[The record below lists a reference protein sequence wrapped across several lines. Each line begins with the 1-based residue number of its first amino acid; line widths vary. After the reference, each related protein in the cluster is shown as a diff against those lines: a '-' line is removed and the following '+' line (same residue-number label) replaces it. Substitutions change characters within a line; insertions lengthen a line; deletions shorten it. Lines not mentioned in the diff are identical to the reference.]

1 MKVRDIMT
9 ADVRTVRLDDPVELA
24 IMNMKN
30 LDIRTLPV
38 IDKDGNLSGIVGIK
52 EVAAYNWKEKKR
64 ETVGEIVG
72 NNTQVKVN
80 VDSIS
85 IPSVATISPDD
96 DIGKAVDLMLKRKI
110 SSLPV
115 LEDGKIVGIITKYD
129 MIELLASFRQRD
141 MVYMQIT
148 GLEQDDRFSLEQME
162 KEIQTTLQKISKISR
177 PMLFTIH
184 VTKYNQDGNTFK
196 YSLSGLSYH
205 RGKGVGRGRGR
216 LGPHEGHGDAH
227 ATLRKDG
234 HRTKRGK
241 DSTLGG
247 RANR

>member
-1 MKVRDIMT
+1 MPEIKELKDVKVRDIMT
-9 ADVRTVRLDDPVELA
+9 ADIRTVRLDDPIEVAL
-24 IMNMKN
+24 MDMKN

-38 IDKDGNLSGIVGIK
+38 VDKEGKLSGIVGIK

-85 IPSVATISPDD
+85 ISSVATISPDD
-96 DIGKAVDLMLKRKI
+96 DLGKAVDLLLKRKI

-115 LEDGKIVGIITKYD
+115 MEDGKMVGMITKYD

-162 KEIQTTLQKISKISR
+162 KEIQTTLQKISRS
-177 PMLFTIH
+177 PG
-184 VTKYNQDGNTFK
+184 QC
-196 YSLSGLSYH
+196 SL
-205 RGKGVGRGRGR
+205 RCM
-216 LGPHEGHGDAH
+216 
-227 ATLRKDG
+227 
-234 HRTKRGK
+234 
-241 DSTLGG
+241 
-247 RANR
+247 